1 MRFLIIFIFLITNVV
16 AEELPGIKNIVIHK
30 IPKTHDNV
38 IFLDKNDQKIN
49 INEYTGNLLIL
60 NFWATWCEPCK
71 EEMPSLD
78 KLQANPELDKIKIFP
93 INIGKESLNK
103 VNKFFIDLNIKNFE
117 PYFDPPTTLA
127 KMFTL
132 RGVPTTIL
140 INKEGQEF
148 ARIIG
153 SIDFE
158 DTNFVNWIKLKFLQS
173 ILVKKIQ
180 IKLINFLKILISK
193 ISNLILIH
201 LPY

>member
-30 IPKTHDNV
+30 VPKTYDNV
-38 IFLDKNDQKIN
+38 IFLDQKDQKIN
-49 INEYTGNLLIL
+49 IDEYKGKLLLL

-78 KLQANPELDKIKIFP
+78 KLQANTELDKIKIFA
-93 INIGKESLNK
+93 INIGKENLDK
-103 VNKFFIDLNIKNFE
+103 VNKFFVDLNIKNFE

-127 KMFTL
+127 KKFSL
-132 RGVPTTIL
+132 RGVPTSIL

-148 ARIIG
+148 ARIMG

-158 DTNFVNWIKLKFLQS
+158 DKNFVNWIKKY
-173 ILVKKIQ
+173 
-180 IKLINFLKILISK
+180 N
-193 ISNLILIH
+193 
-201 LPY
+201 

>member
-49 INEYTGNLLIL
+49 INEYNGKLLIL

-78 KLQANPELDKIKIFP
+78 KLQANPELDKLKIFV
-93 INIGKESLNK
+93 INIGKENLDK
-103 VNKFFIDLNIKNFE
+103 ANKFFLDLNIKNIQ

-127 KMFTL
+127 KTFSL
-132 RGVPTTIL
+132 RGVPTSIL

-148 ARIIG
+148 ARIMG

-158 DTNFVNWIKLKFLQS
+158 DKNFIDWIKKY
-173 ILVKKIQ
+173 
-180 IKLINFLKILISK
+180 N
-193 ISNLILIH
+193 
-201 LPY
+201 

>member
-1 MRFLIIFIFLITNVV
+1 MRFLIIFIFLITSVV

-30 IPKTHDNV
+30 IAKTHDNV

-78 KLQANPELDKIKIFP
+78 KLQVNPELDKIKIFA
-93 INIGKESLNK
+93 INIGKETLGK

-127 KMFTL
+127 KKFSL

-148 ARIIG
+148 ARVIG

-158 DTNFVNWIKLKFLQS
+158 DKNFI
-173 ILVKKIQ
+173 
-180 IKLINFLKILISK
+180 
-193 ISNLILIH
+193 NLIKK
-201 LPY
+201 YN

>member
-30 IPKTHDNV
+30 IPKTYDNV

-71 EEMPSLD
+71 EEMLSLD
-78 KLQANPELDKIKIFP
+78 
-93 INIGKESLNK
+93 K

-117 PYFDPPTTLA
+117 PFFDPPTTLA
-127 KMFTL
+127 KMFSL

-148 ARIIG
+148 ARVIG

-158 DTNFVNWIKLKFLQS
+158 NKNFINWIKKY
-173 ILVKKIQ
+173 
-180 IKLINFLKILISK
+180 N
-193 ISNLILIH
+193 
-201 LPY
+201 

>member
-30 IPKTHDNV
+30 VPKTYDNV
-38 IFLDKNDQKIN
+38 IFFDQKDQKIN
-49 INEYTGNLLIL
+49 INEYKGKLLLL

-78 KLQANPELDKIKIFP
+78 KLQANTALDKLKIFA
-93 INIGKESLNK
+93 INIGKENLDK
-103 VNKFFIDLNIKNFE
+103 VNKFFVDLNIKNVE

-127 KMFTL
+127 KMFSL
-132 RGVPTTIL
+132 RGVPTSIL

-148 ARIIG
+148 ARVIG

-158 DTNFVNWIKLKFLQS
+158 DKNFINWIKKY
-173 ILVKKIQ
+173 
-180 IKLINFLKILISK
+180 N
-193 ISNLILIH
+193 
-201 LPY
+201 